1 MSEKET
7 FYITTPIYYPSAKF
21 TLGHCYTTIICDAL
35 ARFNRM
41 RGKDVFFLTGTDE
54 HGQKIAKSAKE
65 AGKTEME
72 YVTSIVEDAKDLWKL
87 LDISYDKFIRT
98 TDEYHVEAVKK
109 IFNKLYE
116 QGDIYKGH
124 YKGLYCTPCESFWTE
139 EQLVDGK
146 CPDCGRPVI
155 EASED
160 AYFFRLSK
168 YADKILELYKNDPEF
183 LQPKNRVNEMVNNFL
198 KPGLK
203 DLCVTRQSVKWGIP
217 IDIDPNQTIYV
228 WLDALNNYIT
238 ALGYMSEDD
247 SLFKKYWPANVHMV
261 GKEIVRFHA
270 ITWPAILIALGL
282 PLPKRVFAHG
292 WLVVGG
298 DKLSKSKDSGVK
310 DVLDPRIL
318 APRYGIDAIRLFLLK
333 EIPFGQDG
341 NYTQELF
348 LNAIN
353 NSLANE
359 FGNLVSRTVGMIQK
373 YCSGHIDN
381 PNESTQLDID
391 FKQYILN
398 KRDEIFLSMDKL
410 QVSDAINQVF
420 DIFRRCNK
428 YIDENE
434 PWILSKDESKK
445 NRLATM
451 LYTLSEA
458 IIIGSTL
465 LISFLPDKAKNVFSQ
480 FGQKIPTDFDN
491 IKNFGFMNNSL
502 TVEKGENIYPRLD
515 IKKEMEELSAIC
527 NK

>member
-1 MSEKET
+1 MADKKET
-7 FYITTPIYYPSAKF
+7 FYITTPIYYPSGKF
-21 TLGHCYTTIICDAL
+21 TLGHCYTTVICDAI

-41 RGKDVFFLTGTDE
+41 LGKDVFFLTGTDE
-54 HGQKIAKSAKE
+54 HGQKIAKNAKE

-72 YVTSIVEDAKDLWKL
+72 YITPIVEDAKDLWKL

-98 TDEYHVEAVKK
+98 TDQYHVDAVKK

-116 QGDIYKGH
+116 KGDIYKSH

-146 CPDCGRPVI
+146 CPDCGRPVV

-168 YADKILELYKNDPEF
+168 YADKILKLYEDPEF
-183 LQPKNRVNEMVNNFL
+183 LQPKNRVNEMVNNFI

-217 IDIDPNQTIYV
+217 IDMDPSQTVYV
-228 WLDALNNYIT
+228 WLDALTNYIT

-247 SLFKKYWPANVHMV
+247 SLFQKYWPADIHMV
-261 GKEIVRFHA
+261 GKEIVRFHS
-270 ITWPAILIALGL
+270 ITWPAMLMALDI
-282 PLPKRVFAHG
+282 PVPKRVFAHG
-292 WLVVGG
+292 WLIVGG

-310 DVLDPRIL
+310 EVLDPRVL

-348 LNAIN
+348 LTAVN

-359 FGNLVSRTVGMIQK
+359 FGNLVSRTVGMVEK
-373 YCSGHIDN
+373 YCGGTIDSKN
-381 PNESTQLDID
+381 ITAPIDEEFKTFVLDKKSEVMHSI
-391 FKQYILN
+391 
-398 KRDEIFLSMDKL
+398 EKL

-420 DIFRRCNK
+420 DIFKRCNK

-434 PWILSKDESKK
+434 PWVLSKDESKK
-445 NRLATM
+445 DRLATF
-451 LYTLSEA
+451 LYNLAEG
-458 IIIGSTL
+458 ILIGSTL
-465 LISFLPDKAKNVFSQ
+465 LISFLPDKAKNVFEQ
-480 FGQKIPTDFDN
+480 FGQEVPTDFSKIDS
-491 IKNFGFMNNSL
+491 FGFLNNKL
-502 TVEKGENIYPRLD
+502 AVKKGDNIYPRLD
-515 IKKEMEELSAIC
+515 IKKEMEELYATC
-527 NK
+527 N